1 MGVQSIQ
8 TNLSTHLYHVQR
20 WFDVTIF
27 ACKWF
32 GNQTIRRSTEFV
44 IFKTSW
50 PQHLELCCGQ
60 VESWSVKLN
69 LSNSVCYSNAV
80 DQNSQT
86 FLPFLIFDAMLQWV
100 YGICFVYESF
110 GPETL
115 ILATRIA
122 DLSIKSSRVH
132 RQRDKHTWKSKF
144 WT

>member
-8 TNLSTHLYHVQR
+8 TNLSTHLCHVQR
-20 WFDVTIF
+20 WFDITIF

-32 GNQTIRRSTEFV
+32 GNQATRRSTEFV
-44 IFKTSW
+44 IFKTFW
-50 PQHLELCCGQ
+50 PQHLESQ
-60 VESWSVKLN
+60 RFSAKLN

-86 FLPFLIFDAMLQWV
+86 FLPFLIFDVMLQWA
-100 YGICFVYESF
+100 YGVCFVYKSF

-122 DLSIKSSRVH
+122 DLSIRSSRVH